1 MYMRIKEKEKK
12 EELGKDGAIE
22 TNQEILFFFSNI
34 YFSFHV
40 SQWTVS
46 QIN

>member
-22 TNQEILFFFSNI
+22 TNQEILFFFPI
-34 YFSFHV
+34 YIFSFHV

-46 QIN
+46 EIN